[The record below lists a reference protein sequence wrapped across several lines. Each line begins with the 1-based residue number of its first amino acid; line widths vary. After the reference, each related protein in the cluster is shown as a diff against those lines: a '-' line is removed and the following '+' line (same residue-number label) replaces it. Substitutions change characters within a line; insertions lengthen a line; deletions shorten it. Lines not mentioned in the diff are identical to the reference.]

1 MAPESGLQGYGKPAV
16 QTAAESQGFGRRV
29 SRRKGSYILE
39 IHRRR
44 RLQFA
49 LSVLEWDR
57 TRLQSQILSD
67 EVWAYWGA
75 NTRNF
80 VTVQVE
86 GDRNEIVLDRHRP
99 ECLTRKTARTT
110 AWMFHGVIYGGKKA
124 FGTFWDWGTMNS
136 EKYDEHTLSKVEEFI
151 GVGRRLGKSP

>member
-1 MAPESGLQGYGKPAV
+1 M
-16 QTAAESQGFGRRV
+16 ESQGFGRRD
-29 SRRKGSYILE
+29 SKRKGFSDEETY
-39 IHRRR
+39 RGQ

-49 LSVLEWDR
+49 LSAREWDR
-57 TRLQSQILSD
+57 ARLYSQVFSD

-80 VTVQVE
+80 VIVQVE
-86 GDRNEIVLDRHRP
+86 SDRNDIVFDRHRP

-124 FGTFWDWGTMNS
+124 FGTFWEWGTMNS
-136 EKYDEHTLSKVEEFI
+136 EK
-151 GVGRRLGKSP
+151 